1 MSTSEL
7 SELEQ
12 LAEEWMREPKED
24 LVYWLC
30 RREIQLTAAN
40 EQIGALRWEVEHE
53 RRERRRLELQF
64 CKGTR

>member
-1 MSTSEL
+1 M

-12 LAEEWMREPKED
+12 LAAHWMAENKED
-24 LVYWLC
+24 LVFQLC

-64 CKGTR
+64 CKGSR